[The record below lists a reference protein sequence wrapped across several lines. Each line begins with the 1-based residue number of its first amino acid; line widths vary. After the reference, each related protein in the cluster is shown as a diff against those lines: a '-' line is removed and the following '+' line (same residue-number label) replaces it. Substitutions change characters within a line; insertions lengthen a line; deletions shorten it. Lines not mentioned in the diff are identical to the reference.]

1 MPKLK
6 MKLRKKKNITDMFD
20 NKPSITIGADPELFL
35 YNTRV
40 LKFES
45 VHLYLKGYNK
55 WHTLAVPRGAIQADG
70 VAAEFNIEPAKD
82 RKEWMKSLSHVQ
94 RLLGRY
100 IANQNPDIQLVAA
113 PTVYFDPEYFS
124 KLPANVRELG
134 CNPDYNA
141 YTGLANRKPETDK
154 PMRTGSGHVH
164 VGWLDYELENPMA
177 EEHFADC
184 CKLTEKLDWLL
195 YNSSLVWDK
204 NHERRELYG
213 QPGAF
218 RPKKY
223 GLEYR
228 VLSNTWLNNPQT
240 KMFVY
245 DATKAIT
252 STHLAGVPLDMSYAP
267 EKTSMNEFLASV
279 SKQKL
284 PNINNYLNG

>member
-1 MPKLK
+1 MPK
-6 MKLRKKKNITDMFD
+6 MRLRKKKNLTDMFD
-20 NKPSITIGADPELFL
+20 NKPNITIGADPELFL

-70 VAAEFNIEPAKD
+70 VAAEFNITPATS
-82 RKEWMKSLSHVQ
+82 RQEWMKSLNHVQ
-94 RLLGRY
+94 RLLARY
-100 IANQNPDIQLVAA
+100 IANQNADIQLVAA
-113 PTVYFDPEYFS
+113 PTVYFEPKYFAS
-124 KLPANVRELG
+124 LPADVRELG

-141 YTGLANRKPETDK
+141 YTGLANKKPETDK

-164 VGWLDYELENPMA
+164 IGWLDNELENPLA
-177 EEHFADC
+177 DQHFAEC
-184 CKLTEKLDWLL
+184 CKMTEKLDWLL
-195 YNSSLVWDK
+195 YNSSLFWDQ
-204 NHERRELYG
+204 NEERRELYG

-228 VLSNTWLNNPQT
+228 VLSCAWLNNPQT
-240 KMFVY
+240 KMFVF
-245 DATKAIT
+245 DAAKAIT
-252 STHLAGVPLDMSYAP
+252 SMYLANASIDTSVTP
-267 EKTSMNEFLASV
+267 KTTSKEAFLVSV

-284 PNINNYLNG
+284 PNINSYLNG